1 MPDRRILGVLLSAA
15 ILIMPACASN
25 DASRDSGSEQRSG
38 LRLPSIPNPLASNR
52 RYTEVEG
59 IGVNSF
65 LWRAS
70 LDTISFMPL
79 SEVDPFGGV
88 IITDWYANPEIQNER
103 FKLTV
108 YILDTRLRADALAV
122 SVFRQVRDDQ
132 GSWADAQTNPQT
144 AVEIEN
150 AILTRARQLRISQ
163 LDD

>member
-1 MPDRRILGVLLSAA
+1 MLNRWKFGAALAASALA
-15 ILIMPACASN
+15 LTACSSSRDASASN
-25 DASRDSGSEQRSG
+25 SEGSSG
-38 LRLPSIPNPLASNR
+38 LRLPSITRSSR
-52 RYTEVEG
+52 VEVEG

-88 IITDWYANPEIQNER
+88 IITDWYANPSMPTER

-108 YILDTRLRADALAV
+108 YILDTRLRADAIAV
-122 SVFRQVRDDQ
+122 NVFRQVREDT
-132 GSWADAQTNPQT
+132 GGWIDAPASTST
-144 AVEIEN
+144 AYEIES

-163 LDD
+163 LED